1 MTDYITIDLDEYEV
15 DYTELVDWAKLSG
28 IELWAISSI
37 GYNRI
42 RKLYAVK
49 SMEDLT
55 AFKLRFATKQQPPPE
70 KYKLPDFFDN
80 GNSGYNYF

>member
-1 MTDYITIDLDEYEV
+1 MTDYITIDLNEYEV

-37 GYNRI
+37 GYSQIKR
-42 RKLYAVK
+42 LYAVK

-55 AFKLRFATKQQPPPE
+55 AFKLRFGSKQPPE